1 MTVTKESEERQARV
15 LLVDDEVVFT
25 TNMSKILSR
34 RGFEVRAVN
43 DGESA
48 IEAIEDEEY
57 DVVVLDLRM
66 PGMDGIAALKVMKR
80 KRPLLEVIILTGHG
94 SVESGI
100 QGMNLGAF
108 DYAMKPIQT
117 NELQEKI
124 EEAFA
129 RKLLQ
134 EKTARKSER
143 GSQ

>member
-1 MTVTKESEERQARV
+1 MTPNEETEVRRARV
-15 LLVDDEVVFT
+15 LLVDDEVAFT

-34 RGFEVRAVN
+34 RGYEVRSVN

-48 IEAIEDEEY
+48 VEAIEDEEY
-57 DVVVLDLRM
+57 DVVILDLRM
-66 PGMDGIAALKVMKR
+66 PGMDGMAALKVMKR

-100 QGMNLGAF
+100 QGMHLGAF
-108 DYAMKPIQT
+108 DYAMKPIQIS
-117 NELQEKI
+117 ELQEKI

-134 EKTARKSER
+134 EKTTRKTER

>member
-1 MTVTKESEERQARV
+1 MTVAKESEEKHARV

-108 DYAMKPIQT
+108 DYAD
-117 NELQEKI
+117 
-124 EEAFA
+124 
-129 RKLLQ
+129 
-134 EKTARKSER
+134 RKSVV
-143 GSQ
+143 

>member
-1 MTVTKESEERQARV
+1 MTPIEETEVRRARV

-48 IEAIEDEEY
+48 VKAIEDEEY
-57 DVVVLDLRM
+57 DVVILDLRM
-66 PGMDGIAALKVMKR
+66 PGMDGMAALKVMKR

-108 DYAMKPIQT
+108 DYAMKPIQI

-124 EEAFA
+124 DEAFA

-134 EKTARKSER
+134 EKMTRKSER

>member
-1 MTVTKESEERQARV
+1 MTATKETEEKKARV

-48 IEAIEDEEY
+48 VQAIEDEEF

-66 PGMDGIAALKVMKR
+66 PGMDGMAALKVMKR

-108 DYAMKPIQT
+108 DYVMKPIQIG
-117 NELQEKI
+117 ELQEKI

-134 EKTARKSER
+134 DKGAR
-143 GSQ
+143 

>member
-1 MTVTKESEERQARV
+1 MTVTKESEERHARV

>member
-108 DYAMKPIQT
+108 DYAMKPIQI

-134 EKTARKSER
+134 EKTTRKSER

>member
-1 MTVTKESEERQARV
+1 MTPNEETEVRRARV
-15 LLVDDEVVFT
+15 LLVDDEVAFT
-25 TNMSKILSR
+25 TNMSKILAR

-48 IEAIEDEEY
+48 VEAIEDEEY
-57 DVVVLDLRM
+57 DVVILDLRM
-66 PGMDGIAALKVMKR
+66 PGMDGMAALKVMKR

-108 DYAMKPIQT
+108 DYAMKPIQIS
-117 NELQEKI
+117 ELQEKI

-134 EKTARKSER
+134 EGTTRKTER
-143 GSQ
+143 GGQ

>member
-108 DYAMKPIQT
+108 DYAMKPIQI

>member
-1 MTVTKESEERQARV
+1 MTVAKESEERHARV

-34 RGFEVRAVN
+34 RGFEVKAVN

-48 IEAIEDEEY
+48 IEAIEDEEF

-66 PGMDGIAALKVMKR
+66 PGTDGIAALKVMKR

-108 DYAMKPIQT
+108 DYAMKPIQI
-117 NELQEKI
+117 NVLREKI

-134 EKTARKSER
+134 EQTALKSEKD
-143 GSQ
+143 SH

>member
-1 MTVTKESEERQARV
+1 MTVTKESEERHARV

-108 DYAMKPIQT
+108 DYAMKPIQI

>member
-1 MTVTKESEERQARV
+1 MTPNEEAEVRRAKV
-15 LLVDDEVVFT
+15 LLVDDEVAFT

-34 RGFEVRAVN
+34 RGYEVRTVN

-48 IEAIEDEEY
+48 VEAIEDEEY
-57 DVVVLDLRM
+57 DVVILDLRM
-66 PGMDGIAALKVMKR
+66 PGMDGMAALKVMKR

-108 DYAMKPIQT
+108 DYAMKPIQIS
-117 NELQEKI
+117 ELQEKI

-134 EKTARKSER
+134 EKTTHKSER
-143 GSQ
+143 GCQ

>member
-1 MTVTKESEERQARV
+1 MTVAKESEEKHARV

-108 DYAMKPIQT
+108 DYAMKPIQI

-134 EKTARKSER
+134 EKMARKSER
-143 GSQ
+143 GSH

>member
-1 MTVTKESEERQARV
+1 MTVTKESEERKAKV

-43 DGESA
+43 DGEGA
-48 IEAIEDEEY
+48 VAAIEDEEY

-94 SVESGI
+94 SVESGV

-108 DYAMKPIQT
+108 DYAMKPIQIS
-117 NELQEKI
+117 ELQEKI

-129 RKLLQ
+129 RKMLQ
-134 EKTARKSER
+134 EKSTGRSER
-143 GSQ
+143 GSR